1 MRNDAQFVGNLRHF
15 GIESGNVTYGDFLQ
29 NRGFSAGIFREF
41 RFSCLEEKNPYSADF
56 AEEITQGCSDEG
68 SSDEYSES
76 SVAIMEKGSA
86 EAKPKAQILA
96 NVSPV
101 R

>member
-1 MRNDAQFVGNLRHF
+1 MQ
-15 GIESGNVTYGDFLQ
+15 GIGNVTYW
-29 NRGFSAGIFREF
+29 GFSAESGIFCRNF
-41 RFSCLEEKNPYSADF
+41 PRIPILLSRRKKNPNSADF

>member
-1 MRNDAQFVGNLRHF
+1 M
-15 GIESGNVTYGDFLQ
+15 
-29 NRGFSAGIFREF
+29 SA
-41 RFSCLEEKNPYSADF
+41 P
-56 AEEITQGCSDEG
+56 DEG

-96 NVSPV
+96 NVSV
-101 R
+101 SGAMINNFN